1 MKYSN
6 LTLLFVLSLLTLLLF
21 WAELTVGPVS
31 LDVATLL
38 DEWRSA
44 EFGLQSIVFYEIR
57 LPRALIAMSV
67 GAVLGLSGA
76 AMQGILRNPL
86 AEPGVM
92 GISSCAALGA
102 VIALYFGFANH
113 SWWMLSLFGVGGSLI
128 SVLLLFALAG
138 RRSSQLALILSGVA
152 LNAVAASL
160 IAVAL
165 NFAPN
170 PYAISE
176 IVYWLMGSFLNRT
189 MSEFWLALP
198 LFFIGTGIIFWRSP
212 VLGALSFGEET
223 AISLGFNVHREKRW
237 LISGIALVVGAAVSV
252 SGAIGF
258 VGLVVPH
265 LMRPLVKSH
274 PRKLLW
280 ISTLAGAAFMLL
292 ADLTVQLI
300 SPSMEI
306 KIGVITS
313 LVGGPFFFYLIYRL
327 RSVSV

>member
-1 MKYSN
+1 MSYSN
-6 LTLLFVLSLLTLLLF
+6 SILACVLSLLILVLF
-21 WAELTVGPVS
+21 IVELTVGPVP
-31 LDVATLL
+31 LDLLTLIN
-38 DEWRSA
+38 EWRST
-44 EFGLQSIVFYEIR
+44 ESGLQSIVFYEIR

-76 AMQGILRNPL
+76 TMQGILRNPL

-92 GISSCAALGA
+92 GVSSCAALGA

-113 SWWMLSLFGVGGSLI
+113 SWWILSVFGVGGSLL
-128 SVLLLFALAG
+128 SVVLLFALAG
-138 RRSSQLALILSGVA
+138 RRSSQLSLVLSGVA
-152 LNAVAASL
+152 LSAVAASL
-160 IAVAL
+160 IAIAL

-189 MSEFWLALP
+189 IDEFWLACP
-198 LFFIGTGIIFWRSP
+198 LFILGTIIIFWRSP
-212 VLGALSFGEET
+212 VLSALSFGEET
-223 AISLGFNVHREKRW
+223 AISLGFDVHREKIW
-237 LISGIALVVGAAVSV
+237 LIIGIALVVGAAVSI

-265 LMRPLVKSH
+265 LMRPLVNSD

-280 ISTLAGAAFMLL
+280 VSALAGAVFMLL
-292 ADLTVQLI
+292 ADIAVQLI

-313 LVGGPFFFYLIYRL
+313 LVGGPFFFFLIYKL
-327 RSVSV
+327 RSVTT